1 MKKDNFLFTIIKLLL
16 ITRILW
22 ISLFFLHMY
31 LVVNNNEYEKDVLYV
46 EEFVHALFSCLL
58 GVLLVYL
65 FHHLTSRRVCIEG
78 SAKISL
84 YILGI
89 ILILGAIKK
98 IVKSYFNYDTIPFV
112 DELV

>member
-1 MKKDNFLFTIIKLLL
+1 
-16 ITRILW
+16 
-22 ISLFFLHMY
+22 MY
-31 LVVNNNEYEKDVLYV
+31 LVVNDNEYEKDVLYI
-46 EEFVHALFSCLL
+46 EEFVHALFTCLL

-65 FHHLTSRRVCIEG
+65 FHHLTSRRVCIHG

-98 IVKSYFNYDTIPFV
+98 IVKSYFNYDTIPYV